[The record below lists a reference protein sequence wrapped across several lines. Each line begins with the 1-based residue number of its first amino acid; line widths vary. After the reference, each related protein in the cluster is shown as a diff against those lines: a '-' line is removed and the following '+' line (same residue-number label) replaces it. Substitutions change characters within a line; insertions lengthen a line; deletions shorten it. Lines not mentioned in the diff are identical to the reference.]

1 MLLSPIKNP
10 IKPVLRSP
18 IKGLAA
24 AVSRYFHRLK
34 PAASQHYRIGSFDFG
49 NEYEIEISWV
59 TTDETNQV
67 LFGDSHVD
75 TYYLNIS
82 NSIAWWS
89 GGAAYVFDTGGANIQ
104 DGRLQ
109 ILSIISTD
117 SSIRMKLNDVELV
130 RVNTTAWSPHQGVV
144 ENILVGS
151 SNSNP
156 STFDGYI
163 PYLKIWTGGNRDTGS
178 LTDIQFD
185 TDLLSPAIPISGSDT
200 DAVAVNMTTDDAGW
214 FTKAGTD
221 WVGVDTVVNGS
232 FEDITGWA
240 IGGDFMYSPGD
251 AALTLNNAQGDG
263 NDRLLYRRQ
272 KRPDHYRV
280 VFDADI
286 SSGGFEL
293 FDGVSYSLTA
303 DANNLSVDVENM
315 NSGYWNVAFRA
326 LRGTAAVVRSIAMR
340 ELIKEAI

>member
-10 IKPVLRSP
+10 IQPVLRSP

-24 AVSRYFHRLK
+24 AVGRNFHRLK
-34 PAASQHYRIGSFDFG
+34 PAASQHYRIGSFDLG
-49 NEYEIEISWV
+49 NDYEIEVSWA
-59 TTDETNQV
+59 TSNTGNQV
-67 LFGDSHVD
+67 LLGDSHHN
-75 TYYLNIS
+75 TYYLNFSTTIG
-82 NSIAWWS
+82 WWS
-89 GGAAYVFDTGGANIQ
+89 GGTAYAFGVGDIDMQ
-104 DGRLQ
+104 DGRLHVLQ
-109 ILSIISTD
+109 IIST
-117 SSIRMKLNDVELV
+117 SYSIRMVLDGVELS
-130 RVNTTAWSPHQGVV
+130 RSNTSSWSPYLGVV
-144 ENILVGS
+144 NNILVGS

-156 STFDGYI
+156 VMFDGYI
-163 PYLKIWTGGNRDTGS
+163 PYLKIWTGGDRDTGT

-185 TDLLSPAIPISGSDT
+185 TDLLSPTIPISGSDT

-240 IGGDFMYSPGD
+240 IGSDFMYSPGD

-293 FDGVSYSLTA
+293 FGGVSYSLTA